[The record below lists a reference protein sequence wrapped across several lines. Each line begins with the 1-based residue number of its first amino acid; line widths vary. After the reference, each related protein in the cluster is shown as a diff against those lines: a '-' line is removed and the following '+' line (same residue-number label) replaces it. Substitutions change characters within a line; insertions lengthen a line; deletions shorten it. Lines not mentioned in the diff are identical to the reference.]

1 MNRGGANPSRRHLL
15 PVASLS
21 RLPYWLLVVMLLGVL
36 AVWSVVRE
44 EDYRV
49 IFRAVS
55 RGIVTTLYVSVI
67 SYAAAAAIGLL
78 FGLMRAS
85 HRRVLREAA
94 SVYIEV
100 VRGVPMLVILYYVAF
115 VAAPA
120 LVVLINRLAEP
131 LIAAGW
137 LQPLS
142 VRRIDFVWR
151 AIIALT
157 VGYSAFL
164 AEIFRAGIEA
174 VPRGQL
180 EAALSLGMSRRQA
193 MLRVVL
199 PQAARTV
206 LPPLG
211 NDFVAMIK
219 DSALVSV
226 LGVQDITQQ
235 AKVYSASSFRFFE
248 TYNTVAFLYLVL
260 TISLSLLVRG
270 LERRLRR
277 HVSTA
282 HPVGKCFSCQNPVVD
297 EGADDYPRRDVEVFD
312 RALDVIH
319 GRDTGTD
326 HGLQRIIRTQKLLG
340 ERSLELLLARA
351 HVRRRQEPLFHAR
364 RKMIGHQAGKGKP
377 STCQ

>member
-1 MNRGGANPSRRHLL
+1 MNRGGASPSRRHLL

-21 RLPYWLLVVMLLGVL
+21 RLPYWLLVVMLLGML
-36 AVWSVVRE
+36 AVWSVVQE

-67 SYAAAAAIGLL
+67 AYAAATAVGLL

-120 LVVLINRLAEP
+120 MVVLINRVAEP

-142 VRRIDFVWR
+142 VRRVDFVWR
-151 AIIALT
+151 AIMALT
-157 VGYSAFL
+157 IGYSAFL

-211 NDFVAMIK
+211 NDFVAIIK

-260 TISLSLLVRG
+260 TISLSILVRG

-277 HVSTA
+277 HV
-282 HPVGKCFSCQNPVVD
+282 
-297 EGADDYPRRDVEVFD
+297 D
-312 RALDVIH
+312 R
-319 GRDTGTD
+319 
-326 HGLQRIIRTQKLLG
+326 QR
-340 ERSLELLLARA
+340 
-351 HVRRRQEPLFHAR
+351 
-364 RKMIGHQAGKGKP
+364 
-377 STCQ
+377 

>member
-1 MNRGGANPSRRHLL
+1 MNRGGAGPSRRHLL
-15 PVASLS
+15 PVASLA
-21 RLPYWLLVVMLLGVL
+21 RLPYWLLAIMLLGVL

-44 EDYRV
+44 EDYRI

-67 SYAAAAAIGLL
+67 AYVAAATVGLL

-137 LQPLS
+137 MEPLS
-142 VRRIDFVWR
+142 VRRVDFVWR
-151 AIIALT
+151 AILALT
-157 VGYSAFL
+157 IGYSAFL

-211 NDFVAMIK
+211 NEFVAMIK

-226 LGVQDITQQ
+226 LGVGDITQQ

-248 TYNTVAFLYLVL
+248 TYNTVAFLYLVM
-260 TISLSLLVRG
+260 TIGLSILVRA

-277 HVSTA
+277 HVA
-282 HPVGKCFSCQNPVVD
+282 
-297 EGADDYPRRDVEVFD
+297 
-312 RALDVIH
+312 
-319 GRDTGTD
+319 
-326 HGLQRIIRTQKLLG
+326 G
-340 ERSLELLLARA
+340 ER
-351 HVRRRQEPLFHAR
+351 
-364 RKMIGHQAGKGKP
+364 
-377 STCQ
+377 

>member
-1 MNRGGANPSRRHLL
+1 MNRGGASPSRRHLL

-44 EDYRV
+44 EDYRI

-55 RGIVTTLYVSVI
+55 RGIGTTLYVSVI
-67 SYAAAAAIGLL
+67 AYAAAAAVGLL

-211 NDFVAMIK
+211 NDFVAIIK

-282 HPVGKCFSCQNPVVD
+282 HPS
-297 EGADDYPRRDVEVFD
+297 R
-312 RALDVIH
+312 
-319 GRDTGTD
+319 
-326 HGLQRIIRTQKLLG
+326 
-340 ERSLELLLARA
+340 
-351 HVRRRQEPLFHAR
+351 
-364 RKMIGHQAGKGKP
+364 
-377 STCQ
+377 